1 MAQKVRDVMHAGVE
15 TVRPEDSVKRAAS
28 VMQAADIGPLP
39 VCDGDRLVGIVT
51 DRDITVRAVA
61 AGRDPS
67 STPVR
72 DVMTPDIVYV
82 RADQD
87 VDEAIDLMRQHEV
100 RRLPVVEGGRLV
112 GMVAL
117 ADLARRTDEQ
127 RQAAALEGVS
137 QVSET
142 ETDVP

>member
-15 TVRPEDSVKRAAS
+15 TVRPDDNVKHAAS
-28 VMQAADIGPLP
+28 IMQAADIGPLP
-39 VCDGDRLVGIVT
+39 VCDGGRLVGIVT
-51 DRDITVRAVA
+51 DRDITVRSVA

-87 VDEAIDLMRQHEV
+87 VDEAIELMRRHEV
-100 RRLPVVEGGRLV
+100 RRLPVVDGGRLV

-117 ADLARRTDEQ
+117 ADLARKTDEQ
-127 RQAAALEGVS
+127 RQSAALEGVS
-137 QVSET
+137 KVSET
-142 ETDVP
+142 ETEVP